1 MIVQNQ
7 KNCFKYMDSLPDPF
21 LRRDYFRTYMRG
33 SDEIHEGEDSR
44 RLIFVGTMPD
54 TLTIHYVKH
63 KKESGI
69 MKLRK
74 VNLYYQLC
82 IMIFNTFSTFR
93 FKFTTLIVT

>member
-1 MIVQNQ
+1 
-7 KNCFKYMDSLPDPF
+7 
-21 LRRDYFRTYMRG
+21 MRG
-33 SDEIHEGEDSR
+33 TDEIHEGEDSR

-74 VNLYYQLC
+74 VNLYC
-82 IMIFNTFSTFR
+82 A
-93 FKFTTLIVT
+93 

>member
-1 MIVQNQ
+1 MP
-7 KNCFKYMDSLPDPF
+7 DSA

-74 VNLYYQLC
+74 VNLFCAQFFL
-82 IMIFNTFSTFR
+82 MHFQHLDSNSA
-93 FKFTTLIVT
+93 L

>member
-1 MIVQNQ
+1 MIIMNKKQ
-7 KNCFKYMDSLPDPF
+7 KAWNSFKCMVFLPDSS

-33 SDEIHEGEDSR
+33 SDEINEGEDSR

-74 VNLYYQLC
+74 VNLYC
-82 IMIFNTFSTFR
+82 A
-93 FKFTTLIVT
+93 

>member
-1 MIVQNQ
+1 MIIMNKKQ
-7 KNCFKYMDSLPDPF
+7 KAWNSFKYMDFWPDSS

-33 SDEIHEGEDSR
+33 TDEIHEGEDSR

-74 VNLYYQLC
+74 VNLYC
-82 IMIFNTFSTFR
+82 A
-93 FKFTTLIVT
+93 

>member
-1 MIVQNQ
+1 MFRAKKKQ
-7 KNCFKYMDSLPDPF
+7 KALNSFKYGFLHDSS

-74 VNLYYQLC
+74 VNLNC
-82 IMIFNTFSTFR
+82 A
-93 FKFTTLIVT
+93 

>member
-1 MIVQNQ
+1 MLIRNKKQ
-7 KNCFKYMDSLPDPF
+7 KAWNSFKNMDFLPDSS

-33 SDEIHEGEDSR
+33 TDEIHEGEDSR

-74 VNLYYQLC
+74 VNLYC
-82 IMIFNTFSTFR
+82 A
-93 FKFTTLIVT
+93 

>member
-1 MIVQNQ
+1 
-7 KNCFKYMDSLPDPF
+7 MDLLPDSS

-33 SDEIHEGEDSR
+33 TDEIHEGEDSR

-74 VNLYYQLC
+74 VNLYC
-82 IMIFNTFSTFR
+82 A
-93 FKFTTLIVT
+93 

>member
-1 MIVQNQ
+1 MKSLILVPYDCSEQ
-7 KNCFKYMDSLPDPF
+7 KKIFKYMNFLPDSSV
-21 LRRDYFRTYMRG
+21 RRDYFRTYMRG

-74 VNLYYQLC
+74 VNLNC
-82 IMIFNTFSTFR
+82 A
-93 FKFTTLIVT
+93 